1 MEYEKDKY
9 GLHELT
15 KQELACM
22 ERLNESLAQYTP
34 KEMERCRQKI
44 DAFIE
49 NNEELFAKLDEW
61 SKSEEWGLLRLPE

>member
-22 ERLNESLAQYTP
+22 ERLNESLARYTP

-44 DAFIE
+44 NAFIE

>member
-22 ERLNESLAQYTP
+22 ERLNESFAQYTP
-34 KEMERCRQKI
+34 KEMERCV
-44 DAFIE
+44 E
-49 NNEELFAKLDEW
+49 
-61 SKSEEWGLLRLPE
+61 